1 MRGII
6 ALAALLAAAA
16 LMLGGCGFAD
26 SRSPLPEFMRAKEA
40 EPAPPEP
47 VPDVKQIVRRELGSF
62 FTTNPNPAQVQVSAP
77 HRDVRGQG
85 WTACVRALQLIS
97 ATGVP
102 LGAQIYRIM
111 ISGGLIV
118 DRRRIDA
125 DDNCLSETYEP
136 I

>member
-1 MRGII
+1 MRGKIP
-6 ALAALLAAAA
+6 LMALL
-16 LMLGGCGFAD
+16 LGSGLVLGACGFAD

-40 EPAPPEP
+40 DPPPPEP
-47 VPDVKQIVRRELGSF
+47 PPDVKQIVRHELASF
-62 FTTNPNPAQVQVSAP
+62 FTTNPNPAQVQVSEP

-85 WTACVRALQLIS
+85 WTACVRALQLVS
-97 ATGVP
+97 ATGAP
-102 LGAQIYRIM
+102 LTAQIYRIV

-125 DDNCLSETYEP
+125 DDNCVSETYEP